1 MSKFINLVSYSD
13 SDTDSDQDASTGAA
27 LARNTDLS
35 TSPIRRD
42 TPHRSIKGDASHFE
56 RENYVYPPLKKR
68 RKDEDPVNKSSKD
81 NEHEYTVRVGD
92 ARIQT
97 EDEHS
102 TQLME
107 RGSSI
112 SETVTLALP
121 SAILDMFKEGTNR
134 PCSLCAYH
142 YCVSIIC
149 VVGCLC

>member
-1 MSKFINLVSYSD
+1 MSKLNLVSYSD

-27 LARNTDLS
+27 SCIARNTDVS

-56 RENYVYPPLKKR
+56 REDYVYPPLKKR
-68 RKDEDPVNKSSKD
+68 RKDEDPVNTSSKD
-81 NEHEYTVRVGD
+81 NEHDYTVRVGD

-107 RGSSI
+107 RDSSI

-134 PCSLCAYH
+134 PYSLY
-142 YCVSIIC
+142 SSPL
-149 VVGCLC
+149 LC